1 MLLCTNKYTEKP
13 FLLSGACSWVVE
25 LYFLQIAQASASLYL
40 LLFSVCAD
48 IGQWCACSQP
58 AVNAIGHCLVLTNLW
73 PLSHSFLI
81 YQLPSLFFLLPSSLS
96 SLPPLHLSL
105 QWFTTICVHWW
116 GCVCVFEDTFTEY
129 MWLKEVRVWQFVEC
143 GSAFAYPWG
152 TLSLSL
158 LCSVCAFLCVCV
170 RTCVCACTVERWGT
184 EEVGIWLEQLSLGE
198 YRDTF
203 IRHDIR
209 GSELL
214 HLERRDLKVLSHSHT
229 HIHTHTHTHWYPLV
243 VTSQWICVNPLLQSK
258 INSFS
263 LYPLGVLRFFRSV
276 RCLPVFAT
284 SRAALHRSA
293 WLLPSDRGL
302 LKKTCCNPLT
312 LYTCWKGG
320 EAFRS
325 RRGSVWID
333 QTELGLGQKWE
344 KNECI

>member
-13 FLLSGACSWVVE
+13 FLLSGAFSWVVE

-81 YQLPSLFFLLPSSLS
+81 YQLPSFFFLLPSSLS

-170 RTCVCACTVERWGT
+170 RVRTCVCACTVERWGT

-229 HIHTHTHTHWYPLV
+229 HIHTHTHTLV
-243 VTSQWICVNPLLQSK
+243 P
-258 INSFS
+258 
-263 LYPLGVLRFFRSV
+263 
-276 RCLPVFAT
+276 
-284 SRAALHRSA
+284 
-293 WLLPSDRGL
+293 
-302 LKKTCCNPLT
+302 TCCHISVNLCEPPPPIQNQLF
-312 LYTCWKGG
+312 LSVPSWCA
-320 EAFRS
+320 AFLS
-325 RRGSVWID
+325 
-333 QTELGLGQKWE
+333 L
-344 KNECI
+344 C